1 MIILI
6 IGLILFFAAHLFSYA
21 RRARDAL
28 IAQMG
33 EGPYKG
39 LYSLVSAAGLG
50 LIIWGYYRTRSGPS
64 AADILYWP
72 PSWARHATMLLVL
85 LAMISIAIYLHKG
98 HLKLWLRHP
107 MSIGVGLWAVGH
119 LLSNGRMSSVILFGA
134 FLAYAIFDI
143 VVNTIRGPIPNF
155 TPNLRHDFIS
165 IIAGAV
171 LYAFFLLVFHPYV
184 LNLPIL

>member
-1 MIILI
+1 
-6 IGLILFFAAHLFSYA
+6 
-21 RRARDAL
+21 
-28 IAQMG
+28 
-33 EGPYKG
+33 
-39 LYSLVSAAGLG
+39 
-50 LIIWGYYRTRSGPS
+50 
-64 AADILYWP
+64 
-72 PSWARHATMLLVL
+72 
-85 LAMISIAIYLHKG
+85 
-98 HLKLWLRHP
+98 
-107 MSIGVGLWAVGH
+107 VGLWAVGH

-155 TPNLRHDFIS
+155 TPNPRHDFIS